1 MRNKARLYIGL
12 GGFLIVSS
20 LILVGIILL
29 IFLNLIDPE
38 ILIAQSNKPFFI
50 FIFVTFAILDL
61 LAAIILIL
69 DR

>member
-1 MRNKARLYIGL
+1 MRNIARLYIAL

-29 IFLNLIDPE
+29 ILLNLINPE
-38 ILIAQSNKPFFI
+38 ILINQSNSPFFTY
-50 FIFVTFAILDL
+50 IFVTFAITDL